1 MSYHFQAP
9 STVSSYRRT
18 FGGSGVMA
26 QPKSF
31 SSSRFSSEKIHSS
44 SSRVLS
50 SGAPR
55 ASSLSSSSAAAA
67 AAAYLSSGGLGG
79 GLGGLGGG
87 LGGGGGYSL
96 SSAGVGAGATGVGA
110 GVGATGVGAGVGA
123 RFRYA
128 QPQPRAYE
136 TLDFELADAANAECA
151 KARRSEKAEM
161 QQLNDRFASYIDK
174 VRSLETQN
182 RALAAEVNRAKGQG
196 PARVADLYE
205 EEIRELRLQVD
216 RLAGERARAD
226 VDRDNLA
233 DELAKL
239 RQRMQDEIQLKVD
252 AEKSLA
258 GFRQDVDDAT
268 LARVDLERRIESLNE
283 EIAFLKK
290 AHEEEVRE
298 LQAMMQ
304 EQQQVTVEVDTV
316 KPDLAAALRD
326 VRAQYES
333 IASSNLQEAET
344 WFQSKLADV
353 TDTAGRN
360 KDDLRQARQEV
371 CEQRRQIQSY
381 TMEVDSLKSA
391 NESLLKQMREMEDRF
406 SAEASGYQEAISSL
420 EEDIRRL
427 KDEMARHLRQYQ
439 ELLNIKMALDVEI
452 ATYRK
457 LLEGEESRISTPLHS
472 HFGSIHIH
480 ESSPEQQQQQQQQL
494 ASEVMAKKTVVIKTI
509 ETRDGEVIS
518 ESTQQH
524 EEVSS

>member
-1 MSYHFQAP
+1 MSHHFQAP
-9 STVSSYRRT
+9 PTVSSYRRT
-18 FGGSGVMA
+18 FGGAGVMA

-31 SSSRFSSEKIHSS
+31 SSSRFSSSEKIQSS

-55 ASSLSSSSAAAA
+55 SSSLSSSS

-79 GLGGLGGG
+79 YSLSF
-87 LGGGGGYSL
+87 GGGGGAGGAGGS
-96 SSAGVGAGATGVGA
+96 SSASAGGG
-110 GVGATGVGAGVGA
+110 GGGGGH
-123 RFRYA
+123 FKYS
-128 QPQPRAYE
+128 QSLPRVYE
-136 TLDFELADAANAECA
+136 TVDFELAGAANAECV
-151 KARRSEKAEM
+151 KTRRSEKAEM

-174 VRSLETQN
+174 VRSLESQN
-182 RALAAEVNRAKGQG
+182 RALVAEVSRVKGQG
-196 PARVADLYE
+196 PGRVADVYE

-216 RLAGERARAD
+216 QLASERARAD

-239 RQRMQDEIQLKVD
+239 RQRLQDEIQLKVD

-290 AHEEEVRE
+290 AHDEEVRE

-304 EQQQVTVEVDTV
+304 EQQVTVEVDTV

-344 WFQSKLADV
+344 WFKSKLADV

-360 KDDLRQARQEV
+360 KDELRQAKQDV
-371 CEQRRQIQSY
+371 SEQRRQIQSY

-391 NESLLKQMREMEDRF
+391 NESLLRQMREMEDRF
-406 SAEASGYQEAISSL
+406 SVEASGYQEAIGSL

-427 KDEMARHLRQYQ
+427 KDDMARHLRQYQ
-439 ELLNIKMALDVEI
+439 DLLNVKMALDVEI

-457 LLEGEESRISTPLHS
+457 LLEGEESR
-472 HFGSIHIH
+472 
-480 ESSPEQQQQQQQQL
+480 
-494 ASEVMAKKTVVIKTI
+494 
-509 ETRDGEVIS
+509 
-518 ESTQQH
+518 
-524 EEVSS
+524 